1 MYLDPPYLMD
11 REHVYATDANEEK
24 FHEEL
29 LDSCIASQA
38 MLLISGYK
46 CALYVKYLNPKNG

>member
-46 CALYVKYLNPKNG
+46 CPLYVKT